1 MMMTIRMMMMRIRM
15 MRIKINPADLYKESH
30 LNEDGK
36 EAAKSDDDASM
47 SLIPTAYP
55 HLHPL
60 KYASTKIQG
69 DFFDWYPP

>member
-1 MMMTIRMMMMRIRM
+1 MMMRIRM

-47 SLIPTAYP
+47 SLIPTANP
-55 HLHPL
+55 HFL
-60 KYASTKIQG
+60 KFCNFLIFLVFSFLSA
-69 DFFDWYPP
+69 